1 MAGNPRECREQAA
14 SCWVLA
20 ETADEQEKQRLS
32 DLAWAWEQ
40 LAVEHENAQAFLRTM
55 ETVNEGLRAGHRS
68 TFIDASLDRLQLAD
82 HQPREGMVAC
92 HGDLDAED
100 SEKQS

>member
-32 DLAWAWEQ
+32 DLAWAGSNSPW
-40 LAVEHENAQAFLRTM
+40 
-55 ETVNEGLRAGHRS
+55 S
-68 TFIDASLDRLQLAD
+68 TRMLKHS
-82 HQPREGMVAC
+82 
-92 HGDLDAED
+92 
-100 SEKQS
+100 